1 MVDHSLA
8 YSPHGPRL
16 HTSAEDL
23 APGALAFVG
32 RQPIFDGSLA
42 VFGYE
47 LLYRRGLEG
56 TAVFTDGDSA
66 SAEIALDAFLEF
78 GLDTLV
84 ADRRAFLNLTRSV
97 LLSGVCRQLPPDRVV
112 FELLED
118 LPCDEEV
125 TREVEALAA
134 SGYSIA
140 LDDFVADDPR
150 VDLLPYASI
159 VKIDIE
165 SLSTEEIRGLVTQLA
180 AHPVDLVAERVE
192 THEQLAV
199 CRDMGIRYFQGYFF
213 ARPTVLQGRRVPVER
228 LSALRVLALLADPD
242 TPLHVLARA
251 IAGDVRLSYQV
262 LRAANSA
269 LSAPAS
275 AIESIPAAI
284 LRLGRDQLRAWLSVM
299 ALSGLEGKP
308 RVVLQL
314 ALTRAR
320 MCEALGQAAGASSP
334 GTWFMAGLFST
345 LDILFNAP
353 LAPLLG
359 ALPLSPAVV
368 DAIANRTG
376 TLGQSLD
383 AIVAFE
389 QGRWNEAHCGRLAP
403 SDFTAAFRVAL
414 EWTREWESGIAGA

>member
-1 MVDHSLA
+1 
-8 YSPHGPRL
+8 
-16 HTSAEDL
+16 
-23 APGALAFVG
+23 VG
-32 RQPIFDGSLA
+32 RQPIFDRSLA

-66 SAEIALDAFLEF
+66 SAEIALNAFLEF

-84 ADRRAFLNLTRSV
+84 GDRRAFINLTRSV
-97 LLSGVCRQLPPDRVV
+97 LLSGVCRQLPRDRVV

-125 TREVEALAA
+125 AREVETLAA
-134 SGYSIA
+134 AGYNVA
-140 LDDFVADDPR
+140 LDDFVVDDPR
-150 VDLLPYASI
+150 ADLLPFASI

-165 SLSTEEIRGLVTQLA
+165 ALSAEQVRALVARLSEQA
-180 AHPVDLVAERVE
+180 VDLVAERVE
-192 THEQLAV
+192 TQEQLAA
-199 CRDMGIRYFQGYFF
+199 CRDLGIRFFQGYFF

-228 LSALRVLALLADPD
+228 LSALRVLALLADAD
-242 TPLHVLARA
+242 TPLHELARA
-251 IAGDVRLSYQV
+251 IAADVSLTYQV

-269 LSAPAS
+269 FSAPAS

-308 RVVLQL
+308 RAVLQL

-320 MCEALGQAAGASSP
+320 MCEALGQAAGVSSP

-359 ALPLSPAVV
+359 TLPLSPAVV
-368 DAIANRTG
+368 DAIVNRTG
-376 TLGQSLD
+376 ILGQSLD

-389 QGRWNEAHCGRLAP
+389 QGRWNEAHCGRLTP
-403 SDFTAAFRVAL
+403 SDFTAAFQVAL
-414 EWTREWESGIAGA
+414 EWTHQWESGISRA